1 MSFLKNILAV
11 IGAVAV
17 AGVAVRVLTSEKTE
31 NALKCALK
39 KCDDYAK
46 EDSDECKPGCT
57 GCCCGKYECTN
68 TTSSNADCGVQE
80 EATKNDNGE
89 PAADRPAE
97 GENNLS
103 P

>member
-46 EDSDECKPGCT
+46 EGGDECKPGCT
-57 GCCCGKYECTN
+57 GGCCGKYECAN
-68 TTSSNADCGVQE
+68 TTSSNADCGARE